1 MFKIHTKRLYMPEK
15 KQFPTITLELDQE
28 TYDALVDLAARDEIS
43 VEDCAYNLFYEGLA
57 AELEEEVW
65 EDEEE
70 EDEEPEHRDPW
81 GKGT

>member
-1 MFKIHTKRLYMPEK
+1 MSEK

-43 VEDCAYNLFYEGLA
+43 VEDCAYNMLYEGLA
-57 AELEEEVW
+57 TELEEEVW
-65 EDEEE
+65 EEDDEVD
-70 EDEEPEHRDPW
+70 DEEPEHRNPW